1 MNMIL
6 RKPLSQA
13 PKRLLVLIM
22 ELNRYDIEF
31 QYVPEAELVLA
42 DILSRAVPDQDFPF
56 ENTRV
61 M

>member
-42 DILSRAVPDQDFPF
+42 DILRRAVPDQDFPF